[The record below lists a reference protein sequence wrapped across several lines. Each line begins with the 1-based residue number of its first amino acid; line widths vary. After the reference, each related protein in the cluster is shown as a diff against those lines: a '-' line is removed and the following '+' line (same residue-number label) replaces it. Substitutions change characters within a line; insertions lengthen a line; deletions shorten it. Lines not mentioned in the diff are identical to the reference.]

1 MENNSN
7 NSEIEEINIKD
18 ILFKYL
24 AFWTWFLVGVI
35 LSLAVAYTYLRYQSD
50 IYQTT
55 AKIKI
60 LDSSKGGMRLPSDV
74 AALFSN
80 SKVNL
85 DNEMEVLKSHRLLEL
100 VAKNLNL
107 ETTYYVVGNIIT
119 SELWKDKPFKVV
131 WLDAKDTIN
140 TKKISFEIELQP
152 KGYKIISGNSKSEEL
167 FQFGQKNKIQNQEFI
182 LVLDT
187 TVAISKLGYTNFKVV
202 RTPLYIVVESL
213 SSALQ
218 LAATAKQS
226 EVLSLQI
233 SGENQDKSE
242 AIINEIIDKFNEDGV
257 IDRQLVSQRTIDFV
271 NERFINLSG
280 ELDSIENQK
289 KTFKTEN
296 DLSYLPEDARVTIT
310 KKSLTEGDYYALE
323 TQIAL
328 AKLLEDTLKKDGQ
341 FELLPSNI
349 GIENQNI
356 NDLIADYNKVV
367 LDRGKLLVSAGVK
380 NPMVVEYSEK
390 IVELKQNVLSSI
402 RVLQK
407 QLAVAINNVKSLKQ
421 ENSSTFSSIPAKE
434 KILRSI
440 ERQQTIKETLYL
452 FLLQKREEAAV
463 SKAVTSPS
471 IKVVDYA
478 MTNYIPIAPKRS
490 IIYLAALLIGLLIPF
505 SIVYIIFLTDTK
517 IHSKLDFE
525 RLSPT
530 IPVVAEIPFI
540 EEDTRIIIKNDRSVL
555 AESFR
560 ILRTNINYLIPI
572 KNEGECPVIY
582 TSSSIK
588 GEGKTFVSLNLALTF
603 ASMDKKV
610 LLLGSDLRNP
620 QLHKYLKLNKNRTGL
635 TNYLYDS
642 TTDRKDLINEK
653 VFNNDYLSI
662 IFAGSVPPNPAELL
676 SNGRFEELLNILKKE
691 YDYIIVDTAPTIL
704 VTDTLLISQ
713 LADITVYVT
722 RADHT
727 DKKLL
732 TYSKGL
738 KDQSKMVNM
747 AYVINNVGGEKGYG
761 YGYGYGYKYS
771 YGYTY
776 GYNYGY
782 GYGYGEDSE
791 DTKPRKKNVFR
802 WIKKRLTK

>member
-7 NSEIEEINIKD
+7 ISEIEEINIKD

-24 AFWTWFLVGVI
+24 AFWRWFVLGAL
-35 LSLAVAYTYLRYQSD
+35 LSLLVAYTYLRYASN

-60 LDSSKGGMRLPSDV
+60 LDSSKGGIKLPSDV
-74 AALFSN
+74 ASLFSN

-85 DNEMEVLKSHRLLEL
+85 DNEMEVLKSHRLLAL
-100 VAKNLNL
+100 VAKNLDL
-107 ETTYYVVGNIIT
+107 ETFYYTVGNIKTAEI
-119 SELWKDKPFKVV
+119 WKDKPFKVI
-131 WLDAKDTIN
+131 WMGANDSIN
-140 TKKISFEIELQP
+140 NKKIAFELELQP
-152 KGYKIISGNSKSEEL
+152 KGYKIISEFSKSEQL
-167 FQFGQKNKIQNQEFI
+167 FQFGQKNKIQGQEFL
-182 LVLDT
+182 LVLESAVD
-187 TVAISKLGYTNFKVV
+187 ISKLSGEHFKVV
-202 RTPLYIVVESL
+202 RTPLSIVVENL
-213 SSALQ
+213 SKTLQ
-218 LAATAKQS
+218 LAPTAKLG
-226 EVLSLQI
+226 EVLSIQLT
-233 SGENQDKSE
+233 GENQDKSE

-257 IDRQLVSQRTIDFV
+257 VDRQLVSQRTIDFV

-296 DLSYLPEDARVTIT
+296 DLSYLPEDAKVTVT

-328 AKLLEDTLKKDGQ
+328 AKLLEDTLKKDGP

-407 QLAVAINNVKSLKQ
+407 QLAVAIKNVKSLKQ

-440 ERQQTIKETLYL
+440 ERQQSIKETLYL

-490 IIYLAALLIGLLIPF
+490 IIYLAALLVGLLIPF
-505 SIVYIIFLTDTK
+505 GIVYVLFLTDTK

-540 EEDTRIIIKNDRSVL
+540 DEDSRMITKNDRSVL
-555 AESFR
+555 AEAFR

-572 KNEGECPVIY
+572 KKEGECPVIY

-588 GEGKTFVSLNLALTF
+588 GEGKTFVSLNLALTL

-610 LLLGSDLRNP
+610 LLVGSDLRNP
-620 QLHKYLKLNKNRTGL
+620 QLHKYLSLNKNRIGL
-635 TNYLYDS
+635 SNYLYDA
-642 TTDRKDLINEK
+642 TTNWKDLINEK

-691 YDYIIVDTAPTIL
+691 YDYVVVDTAPTIL

-738 KDQSKMVNM
+738 KDQGKMVNM

-761 YGYGYGYKYS
+761 YGYGYKYS
-771 YGYTY
+771 YGYSY

-791 DTKPRKKNVFR
+791 DSKPRKKNVFR
-802 WIKKRLTK
+802 WIKKKFVK

>member
-1 MENNSN
+1 MENSSINTDL
-7 NSEIEEINIKD
+7 EEINIKE
-18 ILFKYL
+18 ILFKYI
-24 AFWTWFLVGVI
+24 AFWKWFLVGTI
-35 LSLAVAYTYLRYQSD
+35 LSFFVAYSYLRYAKD

-60 LDSSKGGMRLPSDV
+60 LDNSKGGIKLPSDV
-74 AALFSN
+74 ASLFSN

-107 ETTYYVVGNIIT
+107 GTSYYTVGNIKT
-119 SELWKDKPFKVV
+119 TELWKNKPFKVI
-131 WLDAKDTIN
+131 WLDSKDIIN
-140 TKKISFEIELQP
+140 TKKIAFEVELQS
-152 KGYKIISGNSKSEEL
+152 KGYKVISEKSKSEQL
-167 FQFGQKNKIQNQEFI
+167 FLFGQKNKINGQEFL
-182 LVLDT
+182 LVLES
-187 TVAISKLGYTNFKVV
+187 TVSNSKLNNEHFKVV
-202 RTPLYIVVESL
+202 RMPLSIVVEGLSNALKL
-213 SSALQ
+213 SS
-218 LAATAKQS
+218 TAKLS
-226 EVLSLQI
+226 EVLSLEL
-233 SGENQDKSE
+233 SGANKDKSE
-242 AIINEIIDKFNEDGV
+242 AIINEIINKFNEDGV

-271 NERFINLSG
+271 NDRFIDLSD

-296 DLSYLPEDARVTIT
+296 SLSYLQEDARVTVT
-310 KKSLTEGDYYALE
+310 KKSITEGDYYALE

-328 AKLLEDTLKKDGQ
+328 AKLLEDTLKKDGP

-349 GIENQNI
+349 GIENENI
-356 NDLIADYNKVV
+356 NSLISDYNKVV

-380 NPMVVEYSEK
+380 NPMVVEYSDK
-390 IVELKQNVLSSI
+390 IVELKQNILSSI

-407 QLAVAINNVKSLKQ
+407 QLSVTIKNVKSLKQ

-440 ERQQTIKETLYL
+440 ERQQNIKESLYL
-452 FLLQKREEAAV
+452 FLLQKREEASV
-463 SKAVTSPS
+463 SKAITTPS

-505 SIVYIIFLTDTK
+505 AIVYVLFLLDTK
-517 IHSKLDFE
+517 IHGKQDFE
-525 RLSPT
+525 RLAPD
-530 IPVVAEIPFI
+530 IPIVAEIPYI
-540 EEDTRIIIKNDRSVL
+540 EEERRIIDKNDRSVL

-560 ILRTNINYLIPI
+560 ILRTNINYLMPI
-572 KNEGECPVIY
+572 KKEGECAVIY

-588 GEGKTFVSLNLALTF
+588 GEGKTFVSLNLALTL
-603 ASMDKKV
+603 ASLDKKV
-610 LLLGSDLRNP
+610 LLIGSDLRNP
-620 QLHKYLKLNKNRTGL
+620 QLHKYLKLNKNRIGL
-635 TNYLYDS
+635 SNYLYDS
-642 TTDRKDLINEK
+642 STNWKDLINEN
-653 VFNNDYLSI
+653 VFNNEFLSI

-676 SNGRFEELLNILKKE
+676 SNGRFEELLTILKKQ
-691 YDYIIVDTAPTIL
+691 YDYIVVDTAPTIL

-722 RADHT
+722 RADLT

-738 KDQSKMVNM
+738 KDQGKMVNM
-747 AYVINNVGGEKGYG
+747 AYVINNVGGAKGYG
-761 YGYGYGYKYS
+761 YGYGYS
-771 YGYTY
+771 YGY

-782 GYGYGEDSE
+782 GYGYGDEDE
-791 DTKPRKKNVFR
+791 VVTKKPSKFKWLSRLKKS
-802 WIKKRLTK
+802 

>member
-1 MENNSN
+1 
-7 NSEIEEINIKD
+7 
-18 ILFKYL
+18 LGAL
-24 AFWTWFLVGVI
+24 
-35 LSLAVAYTYLRYQSD
+35 LSLLVAYTYLRYASD

-60 LDSSKGGMRLPSDV
+60 LDSSKGGIKLPSDV
-74 AALFSN
+74 ASLFSN

-107 ETTYYVVGNIIT
+107 ETTYYTVGNIKT
-119 SELWKDKPFKVV
+119 TELWKEKPFKVI
-131 WLDAKDTIN
+131 WLDAKGN
-140 TKKISFEIELQP
+140 TNNKKTTFELELQP
-152 KGYKIISGNSKSEEL
+152 KGYKIISEFSKSEQL
-167 FQFGQKNKIQNQEFI
+167 FQFGQKNKIQGQEFL
-182 LVLDT
+182 LVLENA
-187 TVAISKLGYTNFKVV
+187 VAISKLTDEHFKVV
-202 RTPLYIVVESL
+202 RTPLSIVVENL
-213 SSALQ
+213 SNTLQ
-218 LAATAKQS
+218 LAPTAKQA
-226 EVLSLQI
+226 EVLSLQLT
-233 SGENQDKSE
+233 GENQDKSE

-257 IDRQLVSQRTIDFV
+257 TDRQLVSQRTIDFV

-296 DLSYLPEDARVTIT
+296 DLSYLPEDARVTMT

-349 GIENQNI
+349 GIENENI
-356 NDLIADYNKVV
+356 NGLIADYNKVV

-490 IIYLAALLIGLLIPF
+490 IIYLAAILIGLLIPF
-505 SIVYIIFLTDTK
+505 GIVYIIFLTDTK

-540 EEDTRIIIKNDRSVL
+540 EEDSRIIIKNDRSVL
-555 AESFR
+555 AEAFR

-572 KNEGECPVIY
+572 KKEVI
-582 TSSSIK
+582 
-588 GEGKTFVSLNLALTF
+588 
-603 ASMDKKV
+603 D
-610 LLLGSDLRNP
+610 
-620 QLHKYLKLNKNRTGL
+620 
-635 TNYLYDS
+635 
-642 TTDRKDLINEK
+642 
-653 VFNNDYLSI
+653 
-662 IFAGSVPPNPAELL
+662 
-676 SNGRFEELLNILKKE
+676 
-691 YDYIIVDTAPTIL
+691 
-704 VTDTLLISQ
+704 
-713 LADITVYVT
+713 
-722 RADHT
+722 
-727 DKKLL
+727 
-732 TYSKGL
+732 
-738 KDQSKMVNM
+738 
-747 AYVINNVGGEKGYG
+747 
-761 YGYGYGYKYS
+761 
-771 YGYTY
+771 
-776 GYNYGY
+776 
-782 GYGYGEDSE
+782 
-791 DTKPRKKNVFR
+791 
-802 WIKKRLTK
+802 